1 MKCCRVGLL
10 AEVYEYEQNKEME
23 DGFEL
28 LSDVV
33 TKGWTV
39 TDLLVKMQREDGS
52 IVCPYIKH
60 RRGRTFIEEGDYI
73 IVDEDG
79 TRHVCGKDK
88 IFTRYQKVDEE

>member
-52 IVCPYIKH
+52 IVC
-60 RRGRTFIEEGDYI
+60 IEEGDYI